1 MLTAL
6 INVIYDFVS
15 RHLELFIKLIGAIV
29 VLITLYYIG
38 VFISKLIIERIKVRA
53 APEVLISIRRGV
65 RVLFT
70 VIGSLAAL
78 SIIGIDLTG
87 ILVAAGFAGI
97 VVGLALQQ
105 TLSQVFAGLLLI
117 VEGRVKV
124 GDAIRIGDDWGLV
137 ESIGIASTQIRLWSG
152 EILTVPN
159 TNVASSNI
167 YNYSRSIARRA
178 EFTLGI
184 SYSSDVYKAVEVIRK
199 VLWNNSAVL
208 AEPEPVIVVDSLGDS
223 AINIKVM
230 YWVPSQLFWSVRR
243 TIVAEVK
250 KALEEAGVEIPFPQ
264 RVVWLKS
271 KER

>member
-1 MLTAL
+1 MLVLATL
-6 INVIYDFVS
+6 INVIYDLVS
-15 RHLELFIKLIGAIV
+15 RHLELFIKLVGAIV
-29 VLITLYYIG
+29 ALITSYYIG
-38 VFISKLIIERIKVRA
+38 VFISKLIIGRIKVRV
-53 APEVLISIRRGV
+53 APEVLISIRRGI
-65 RVLFT
+65 RILFT
-70 VIGSLAAL
+70 VIGLLASL

-105 TLSQVFAGLLLI
+105 TLSQVFSGLLLLI
-117 VEGRVKV
+117 EGRVKV

-159 TNVASSNI
+159 TTVASSNI

-184 SYSSDVYKAVEVIRK
+184 SYSSDINRALEVIRR

-208 AEPEPVIVVDSLGDS
+208 AEPEPVIIVDSIGDS

-230 YWVPSQLFWSVRR
+230 YWAPSQLFWNVRS
-243 TIVAEVK
+243 TVIAEVK
-250 KALEEAGVEIPFPQ
+250 KALEETGVEIPFPQ
-264 RVVWLKS
+264 RVVWLK
-271 KER
+271 K